1 MNAVLRL
8 HRRDGQ
14 WHHGSSLRSTT
25 YLPKRPHLL
34 TYGIL
39 PSSDRRLACTAFI
52 DVFRRRQSR
61 HSVLLAWLHAQL
73 GVPGVRG
80 QQRRLERVVVQK
92 KKNN

>member
-1 MNAVLRL
+1 MLYYGCTDAMVSDTMEALFAPL
-8 HRRDGQ
+8 HT
-14 WHHGSSLRSTT
+14 HL
-25 YLPKRPHLL
+25 KRPHLL

-92 KKNN
+92 KKTT